1 MRREMKVE
9 KNIPLNSRFIQEIKF
24 LSQKSIRFKW
34 IRLNITIFFILLSD
48 KTRQQY
54 KKNKNN

>member
-1 MRREMKVE
+1 MKVE